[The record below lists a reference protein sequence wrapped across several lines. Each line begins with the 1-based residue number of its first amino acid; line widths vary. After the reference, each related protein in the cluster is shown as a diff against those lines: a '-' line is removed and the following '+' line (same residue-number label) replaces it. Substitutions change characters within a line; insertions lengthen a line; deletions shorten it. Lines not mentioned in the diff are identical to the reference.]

1 MPAAGVSSLAQ
12 YSNAEI
18 RRPRFKAENDKLL
31 SERSSEFQY
40 YENINNSLL
49 MNTSGRGPN
58 INPAIIESL
67 KELIQ
72 QSRFRTIQD
81 SPDLFKLCLPNE
93 KVGNAVKM
101 NLKH

>member
-1 MPAAGVSSLAQ
+1 
-12 YSNAEI
+12 
-18 RRPRFKAENDKLL
+18 
-31 SERSSEFQY
+31 
-40 YENINNSLL
+40 